1 MKHLLLLSLL
11 AITTG
16 LQANELTLQ
25 VALATPD
32 NQPVGDVIVYLEPLD
47 GQALPATPRQ
57 LQISQRDKAFAPY
70 ISVAQRGQSVL
81 FTNQDDITHHIYSA
95 TGDNKFSFKIKSGE
109 QHSTPLAHA
118 GEIAM
123 GCNVHDWMSGY
134 LLMVDTPYFDKT
146 SANGQA
152 AFTVATPGRYRVN
165 LWHPQLHQN
174 DKNITRVLNLKD
186 NESITL
192 ALSQPLADIP
202 VQQNDDDFEFL
213 SEY

>member
-11 AITTG
+11 ALSAT
-16 LQANELTLQ
+16 LQANEITLRI
-25 VALATPD
+25 ALAAPD
-32 NQPVGDVIVYLEPLD
+32 KQPVDDVVVYLEPLD
-47 GQALPATPRQ
+47 GQPLPVVQHQ

-70 ISVAQRGQSVL
+70 IAVAQRGQSVL

-95 TGDNKFSFKIKSGE
+95 TGDNKFSFKIKAGE

-146 SANGQA
+146 AADGQA
-152 AFTVATPGRYRVN
+152 VFSIAEPGRYQVR

-174 DKNITRVLNLKD
+174 DKKLTRVLNLKD
-186 NESITL
+186 NQSITL